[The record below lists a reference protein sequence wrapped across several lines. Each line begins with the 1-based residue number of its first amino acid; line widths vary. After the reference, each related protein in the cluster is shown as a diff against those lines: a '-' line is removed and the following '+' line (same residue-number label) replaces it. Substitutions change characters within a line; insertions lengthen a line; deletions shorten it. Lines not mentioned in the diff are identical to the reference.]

1 MSLKKILIMNKLIV
15 IIIGIFASTNAFAH
29 EPIYG
34 LGPETLP
41 KHMHAIELGVLYNLG
56 EFEYE
61 VGYAYGITQNWTVR
75 VDASATNRSSSFD
88 VRSVTLRTKYALW
101 RKTAPGVLK
110 RLTAIAVVKFPTR
123 NSIEPL
129 ANISAATV
137 GIANG
142 YESRRWYY
150 FSDIGYT
157 YSWADPNNRLG
168 SKMSYNL
175 VGGIRPIKSGYL
187 KPDLVLLV
195 EINGELSG
203 KTTLDSTNEVLKGGN
218 TLAMAPGFLLSYRNI
233 MLKGGIQFGIANTKY
248 VNKVSSNGLLSLE
261 YHF

>member
-1 MSLKKILIMNKLIV
+1 MSLKKILTMNKLF
-15 IIIGIFASTNAFAH
+15 IIIGIFATTSAFAH

-41 KHMHAIELGVLYNLG
+41 KHLHAVELGVLYNLD
-56 EFEYE
+56 EFIYDL
-61 VGYAYGITQNWTVR
+61 GYAYGITQNWTVR
-75 VDASATNRSSSFD
+75 VDALATNRSNSFD
-88 VRSVTLRTKYALW
+88 IRSVSLRTKYALW
-101 RKTAPGVLK
+101 RKTSPGVLK
-110 RLTAIAVVKFPTR
+110 RLTAIVAVKLPTR
-123 NSIEPL
+123 SSIEPL
-129 ANISAATV
+129 ANISAATI

-157 YSWADPNNRLG
+157 YSWADPNDRLG

-187 KPDLVLLV
+187 KPDLVILI

-203 KTTLDSTNEVLKGGN
+203 KTTIDSTNQELRGGN

>member
-1 MSLKKILIMNKLIV
+1 MKKLITLSLIV
-15 IIIGIFASTNAFAH
+15 VLFMNLSYAH

-41 KHMHAIELGVLYNLG
+41 KHMHAVELGSRFATGNIA
-56 EFEYE
+56 YE
-61 VGYAYGITQNWTVR
+61 IGYGFGITQNWTVR
-75 VDASATNRSSSFD
+75 VDVPTISINNDFGVGD
-88 VRSVTLRTKYALW
+88 VRFRTKYALW

-110 RLTAIAVVKFPTR
+110 RLTAIAVIKFPT
-123 NSIEPL
+123 
-129 ANISAATV
+129 ANKNFNNLNTTAFTL

-157 YSWADPNNRLG
+157 YFQSSDDLTLG
-168 SKMSYNL
+168 EKLKYNL
-175 VGGIRPIKSGYL
+175 VGGIRPVKSGYL

-195 EINGELSG
+195 ELNGVFSRKNQLNGNDLQRS
-203 KTTLDSTNEVLKGGN
+203 GGN
-218 TLAMAPGFLLSYRNI
+218 TLAVAPGFLLSYRNI
-233 MLKGGIQFGIANTKY
+233 MLKGGMQFGVASTKY
-248 VNKVSSNGLLSLE
+248 ETDPVTNGLVSFE

>member
-1 MSLKKILIMNKLIV
+1 MSLKKILTMNKLI
-15 IIIGIFASTNAFAH
+15 IIIGIFATTSAFAH

-41 KHMHAIELGVLYNLG
+41 KHLHAIELGTIFNSD
-56 EFEYE
+56 EFQYQL
-61 VGYAYGITQNWTVR
+61 GYAFGITQNWTLR
-75 VDASATNRSSSFD
+75 VDASATNTKGNFD
-88 VRSVTLRTKYALW
+88 IRSVSLRTKYALW
-101 RKTAPGVLK
+101 RETSLGVLK
-110 RLTAIAVVKFPTR
+110 RLTAIAVVKLPTR

-129 ANISAATV
+129 ANISAATI

-157 YSWADPNNRLG
+157 YSWADPNDRLG

-187 KPDLVLLV
+187 KPDLVILV

-203 KTTLDSTNEVLKGGN
+203 KTTIDSTNQELRGGN
-218 TLAMAPGFLLSYRNI
+218 TLAIAPGFLLSYRNI
-233 MLKGGIQFGIANTKY
+233 MLKGGIQFGIAKTKY

>member
-1 MSLKKILIMNKLIV
+1 MNKLV
-15 IIIGIFASTNAFAH
+15 IIGLVLFVTNSTFAH

-41 KHMHAIELGVLYNLG
+41 KNMHAIELGTMYNLG
-56 EFEYE
+56 EFEYDI
-61 VGYAYGITQNWTVR
+61 GYGYGITQNWTVR
-75 VDASATNRSSSFD
+75 VDATATSRSNNLD
-88 VRSVTLRTKYALW
+88 IRSITLRTKYALW
-101 RKTAPGVLK
+101 RKTSPGVLK
-110 RLTAIAVVKFPTR
+110 RLTAIAVVKFPMR

-129 ANISAATV
+129 ASISAATI

-157 YSWADPNNRLG
+157 YSWDDPNDRLG

-187 KPDLVLLV
+187 KPDLVILV

-203 KTTLDSTNEVLKGGN
+203 KTTIGNTNQVIRGGN
-218 TLAMAPGFLLSYRNI
+218 TLALAPGFLLSYRNI
-233 MLKGGIQFGIANTKY
+233 MLKGGIQFGISNTKY
-248 VNKVSSNGLLSLE
+248 VNKISSNGLLSLE